1 MKAHW
6 AEYQQCESLDLDD
19 RIDKLSKV
27 VAMIRGKVS
36 RRIEKERAANI
47 DEAERD

>member
-1 MKAHW
+1 MRNQWMH
-6 AEYQQCESLDLDD
+6 YRDCEDLDLND

-36 RRIEKERAANI
+36 RRIEKERAVEV
-47 DEAERD
+47 DEKER